1 MDTLKKI
8 FPVSFK
14 YTDTTAN
21 LIIGILIYIVGAI
34 IGGAVV
40 GLVQWILSFIPV
52 LVWLLSVVGSCI
64 SLYCV
69 AGIVIQVLVF
79 AKVLKD

>member
-14 YTDTTAN
+14 YTDSAAN
-21 LIIGILIYIVGAI
+21 LVIGILIYVVGMIV
-34 IGGAVV
+34 GGAVV
-40 GLVQWILSFIPV
+40 GLAQWLFAFIPV
-52 LVWLLSVVGSCI
+52 LVWLLGLVGSLVSIYCI
-64 SLYCV
+64 

-79 AKVLKD
+79 AKAIKD

>member
-21 LIIGILIYIVGAI
+21 LVIGILLYVVGMI

-40 GLVQWILSFIPV
+40 GLAQWILSFIPV
-52 LVWLLSVVGSCI
+52 LVWLLGVVGSCV